1 MSSTDRSGAEKW
13 ECVARSNPQAQILQA
28 MKGMKTL
35 RSGRNRRKLIYVLL
49 LMGLLGLSGCGS
61 PSSASMETSSEVT
74 RTAETTQEEQTKLV
88 KTGSMELQY
97 AENFTVDY
105 YEDGYKM
112 LTTLPDSKRYLLVP
126 EGQSVPGD
134 LDEDICILQEPLQ
147 NIYLVA
153 SGVMDMFA
161 SVDAVDQIHFSGQK
175 KENWYIQEAQDAMAA
190 GTMVY
195 AGKYNKPDY
204 ELLVSEGC
212 DLAIENRMITHSPE
226 VVEMLQS
233 FEIPVMIEYSSYEQH
248 PLGKVEWVKFFG
260 ALTGKESE
268 AEDAFAEQT
277 EILERVS
284 SGEKT
289 GKTIAFFYVTS
300 NGLIQVRQSTDYIPK
315 LIGLAGGRYIFDD
328 LENSG
333 SGRSTLNMQFEDFYA
348 GAKDADILIYNS
360 SIDGGVTTVD
370 ELIGKC
376 NILKDFKAVQ
386 EGQVYCTTNDMYQQS
401 MAIGYLLQDMHTVL
415 TDDDTAKLRYLFP
428 LQ

>member
-1 MSSTDRSGAEKW
+1 MSGRKGSKW
-13 ECVARSNPQAQILQA
+13 GKQILC
-28 MKGMKTL
+28 
-35 RSGRNRRKLIYVLL
+35 LL
-49 LMGLLGLSGCGS
+49 LMGLLGLNGCGS
-61 PSSASMETSSEVT
+61 PSSASVEMSSQASTE
-74 RTAETTQEEQTKLV
+74 AATTVAEQTELV

-105 YEDGYKM
+105 YEGGYKM
-112 LTTLPDSKRYLLVP
+112 LTTLPDTKKYLLVP
-126 EGQSVPGD
+126 EGKSVPAD
-134 LDEDICILQEPLQ
+134 LEEDVCILQEPLNQ
-147 NIYLVA
+147 IYLVA
-153 SGVMDMFA
+153 SGVMDMF
-161 SVDAVDQIHFSGQK
+161 SSLDAVGQIRFSGQK
-175 KENWYIQEAQDAMAA
+175 QENWYIQKAKDAMAA
-190 GTMVY
+190 GDMIY
-195 AGKYNKPDY
+195 AGKYSKPDY

-226 VVEMLQS
+226 VVEMLES
-233 FEIPVMIEYSSYEQH
+233 FDIPVMIEYSSYEQH

-260 ALTGKESE
+260 VLTGKEAE
-268 AEDAFAEQT
+268 AEEAFAEQT
-277 EILERVS
+277 EILEKVE

-315 LIGLAGGRYIFDD
+315 LIELAGGRYIFDD
-328 LENSG
+328 LEDSG
-333 SGRSTLNMQFEDFYA
+333 SGRSTLNMQVEDFYA

-415 TDDDTAKLRYLFP
+415 TEGDTGELRYLFP